1 MKKLFN
7 LTEKQTN
14 YLIYAIAG
22 LILLF
27 VLWKFI
33 FQPMIQRE
41 ETPAES
47 GASGGGTTPA
57 PKKPSKPVYTDSTVF
72 SKKTPMMTDKRV
84 QWMQYKY
91 NQYAKERKK
100 YGKTPNW
107 PTITEDGKFGSNTA
121 AAMTRLMG
129 KSSASWNGVKTR
141 VDYLMSEL
149 VKNGLKGEQKQPSL
163 IDSYD
168 DPYGY
173 KF

>member
-1 MKKLFN
+1 MKKIFN

-14 YLIYAIAG
+14 YLIYGIAG

-33 FQPMIQRE
+33 IQPMLQRDE
-41 ETPAES
+41 EPAPS
-47 GASGGGTTPA
+47 VGGGTGNGTAPSA
-57 PKKPSKPVYTDSTVF
+57 PKKPVYTDSTVF
-72 SKKTPMMTDKRV
+72 SKKTPMMSDKRV

-91 NQYAKERKK
+91 NQYARERKK
-100 YGKTPNW
+100 YKKTPDW
-107 PTITEDGKFGSNTA
+107 PTITEDGKFGSKTA

-129 KSSASWNGVKTR
+129 KSSASWTGVKTR

-149 VKNGLKGEQKQPSL
+149 VKKGLAGEQKQENL
-163 IDSYD
+163 IDPYL

>member
-33 FQPMIQRE
+33 FQPMLDRE
-41 ETPAES
+41 EPPAGS
-47 GASGGGTTPA
+47 GASSGGTTPA
-57 PKKPSKPVYTDSTVF
+57 PKKPTKPVYTDSTVF
-72 SKKTPMMTDKRV
+72 SKKTPMMSDKRV

-129 KSSASWNGVKTR
+129 KSSASWTGVKAR
-141 VDYLMSEL
+141 VDFLMKQLSID
-149 VKNGLKGEQKQPSL
+149 GLKGEKQQASL
-163 IDSYD
+163 IDPYL